1 MGLKSSFMV
10 AKRSLW
16 RRKTKN
22 LSAILAVTLGVTLLV
37 GIQITTDTLQ
47 NTFLTSLL
55 QSEGEVDFNIANAT
69 TGGYLTAAELQ
80 KISSAA
86 PDAVG
91 IMPEL
96 KMKVPIM
103 LGSQFDSSTELAGI
117 STNFSDVF
125 GSFYDWKTGDELN
138 IGDYLVDN
146 TTILLSSRLAENL
159 GLDKDTTLPIKLTT
173 EFTNLTVVINV
184 DPTTGN
190 FTAVPTYSTE
200 RIELTIAG
208 IYDSNRPGIGSRY
221 RGMLMALEDLQQW
234 RSLQDPTRETDTIG
248 SYLIALKTN
257 HFTVEIEEEYL
268 QEQVDLFKASVPPDT
283 YTVTSN
289 RLTFFSIAEIIMTL
303 LTTMLGALGMLI
315 MVTGVLLITNVQLM
329 NVEDREFQ
337 TGVLRAVGENRG
349 GIFQSILIENVF
361 QGILGGV
368 FGLAG
373 GLAFGQAVAMYLV
386 SLFGTG
392 SQSVQPIVSE
402 QVVILSVIV
411 GVALGIIT
419 GILPALRA
427 SRVNIVDA
435 LRGIKSSF
443 EEKSGRNLSLLGVLG
458 IIVGSAVL
466 LFYGVIDD
474 THQAIWLTEG
484 WNSVEEWQNILIGT
498 FLLFLGIGAVL
509 SRYISKTNAMN
520 ITAIAIWTI
529 PMFLF
534 TVAMGEWIEDVSQL
548 AQNIL
553 MIGVMEIIIGS
564 VMLVSANLS
573 IIMNGLRSLLV
584 KLRGMKGVGQIAPS
598 LISSHKSRS
607 TLTFAIFAVIMTLNV
622 TVATLVPTNLSSVI
636 ETEED
641 SRGIDLIV
649 FLNKPETKIPGTSY
663 VEELYNLSEQI
674 TDIIPFK
681 TFSTT
686 TDYQKFLAVTNPYSP
701 DFGAQTD
708 LLPIGYGEITS
719 KQIRGNATDASDSDW
734 RYDFYLSSF
743 PDGITNPEVDDVT
756 DEQLLEMSKE
766 AWDLFFDP
774 TFTMAAYNVSLAELL
789 AEDRELDD
797 IDLSGLGGYG
807 GNPLEDVEVLRYD
820 NGTVI
825 ENPVVFTDSFILP
838 VGLQIWVPM
847 NTSAYGFPNYQA
859 FTVGGRLDGNRA
871 GGFPLSSVSIS
882 SLTSGGSFD
891 YVDLLGKIYL
901 NDYWANQTNFLAEA
915 DGESSTSRAPDQYD
929 YFLIKTSYDM
939 DDPEI
944 ETIAQSIEEFT
955 NTNDYGY
962 RDLAGDNFYVASS
975 TVLYSKV
982 ESSLEMVNRVV
993 SFLQIYVTFGLGIG
1007 AVGMAVISVRNVS
1020 ERKREIG
1027 MMRAI
1032 GFPRSQVMV
1041 SVLLELVVLGLIG
1054 LLIGVANGIL
1064 IGIGFAN
1071 MQGTALIIPWND
1083 LAVYLGFITLIA
1095 LAAGAIPGWFASR
1108 IPPAEALR
1116 YVG

>member
-361 QGILGGV
+361 QGILGGI

-466 LFYGVIDD
+466 LSYGVIDD

-509 SRYISKTNAMN
+509 SRYISKTKAMN

-663 VEELYNLSEQI
+663 AEELYNLSEQI

-820 NGTVI
+820 NGTAI

-915 DGESSTSRAPDQYD
+915 DGESSTSRAPNQYD

-1071 MQGTALIIPWND
+1071 MQGSALIIPWND